1 MLKKYGRFV
10 SCTEFAVLNKT
21 ILQLLHVEQYKD
33 DRIFGNSKVQIESL
47 FTDDADGKRYDT
59 TVTLKDDDKIK
70 PMSMSATTKT
80 PITMDIIIPYIK
92 KNMKDEGLLFN
103 EKVISY
109 DIADEKD
116 DDSFYYTKPMVCG
129 SDFVCNT
136 SKHNVIV
143 DSGD

>member
-59 TVTLKDDDKIK
+59 NVTLKDDDKIK
-70 PMSMSATTKT
+70 PMSMSATTK
-80 PITMDIIIPYIK
+80 IQ
-92 KNMKDEGLLFN
+92 LLSGILSL
-103 EKVISY
+103 EK
-109 DIADEKD
+109 
-116 DDSFYYTKPMVCG
+116 
-129 SDFVCNT
+129 
-136 SKHNVIV
+136 
-143 DSGD
+143 